1 VLFVSPA
8 RITPRFRHLLGLIPF
23 ASFILFARLPAVL
36 AMAQVN
42 SSLGTGLPSATDS
55 GAPSTVSGQVINA
68 VTGLPV
74 ARAIVRWSDRAVL
87 TDHDGRFE
95 FGQNTLTGGNIMAI
109 KPGFSFSADSTT
121 QNIFL
126 QSNQL
131 AAPLRLLLYPEAV
144 LTGTVL
150 APDGTPLSG
159 TQVSAL
165 RSVYDEVGH
174 RLANEGRTQTDSHGD
189 FRMPVPAGSY
199 RIETQYVTKD
209 RTTGLAVLP
218 VVIPDGSSSDTSNEI
233 RIHSGEE
240 QHFDLRPA
248 FRNIHRVTSNLDR
261 GMGFVRITVR
271 SSNGGTFP
279 ISPTSNGSGEMT
291 MELPQGTYTLMGR
304 RNNPDSPEE
313 EAETTITVPDH
324 DISGVVLHFSP
335 IPSIPVEL
343 LIDESSTSDN
353 SEPSLT
359 QFNLSLVNDH
369 PDFEQDGP
377 AIRLSSASNRFSF
390 NASPG
395 SYHLA
400 GRSSGGWYIKS
411 VSNGASDVLQQGLVV
426 APGTG
431 GTPLRVTVSNQTG
444 SLQGTVKLNGTPSN
458 CWVYLIPTT
467 PSATSFILMR
477 SNAEGAY
484 TAANLPPGSYQAI
497 AFEGRH
503 SVNYRDSS
511 VLEPFAARVNS
522 ITVNAGD
529 KATLDLD
536 AVPNSELHP

>member
-1 VLFVSPA
+1 VFPA
-8 RITPRFRHLLGLIPF
+8 RITFRFRHLLGLIHF
-23 ASFILFARLPAVL
+23 ATFILLAGLAAVS

-42 SSLGTGLPSATDS
+42 GSLGTGLSSATDS

-74 ARAIVRWSDRAVL
+74 ARAIVRWNDRAVL
-87 TDHDGRFE
+87 TDHDGKFE

-109 KPGFSFSADSTT
+109 KPGFSFSADSST

-159 TQVSAL
+159 TQVSA
-165 RSVYDEVGH
+165 YDEVGH
-174 RLANEGRTQTDSHGD
+174 RLANAGQTDSHGD
-189 FRMPVPAGSY
+189 FRIPVPAGSY
-199 RIETQYVTKD
+199 RIETQYVPKD

-248 FRNIHRVTSNLDR
+248 FRNTHRVTANVDR
-261 GMGFVRITVR
+261 GMGFARFTAR
-271 SSNGGTFP
+271 TSNGGTFQ
-279 ISPTSNGSGEMT
+279 ISPTSNGTGEMT

-304 RNNPDSPEE
+304 RNNPESPE
-313 EAETTITVPDH
+313 EAETTVTVPDH
-324 DISGVVLHFSP
+324 DVSGVVLHFSP

-353 SEPSLT
+353 SQPSLT
-359 QFNLSLVNDH
+359 QFDLVLVNDH
-369 PDFEQDGP
+369 PNVEQDG
-377 AIRLSSASNRFSF
+377 ATIRVNNVANRFSF

-395 SYHLA
+395 SYHLV
-400 GRSSGGWYIKS
+400 GRGSGGWYIKS
-411 VSNGASDVLQQGLVV
+411 VSNGTSDVFQQGLVV

-431 GTPLRVTVSNQTG
+431 GTPLRVTISNQTG
-444 SLQGTVKLNGTPSN
+444 SLQGTVKLNGVPSN

-467 PSATSFILMR
+467 PGAALFFLIR

-484 TAANLPPGSYQAI
+484 STAQLPPGSYQAI
-497 AFEGRH
+497 AFESRH
-503 SVNYRDSS
+503 SVNYRDPS
-511 VLEPFAARVNS
+511 VLEPFAARVSS

-536 AVPNSELHP
+536 AVPNSELVP

>member
-1 VLFVSPA
+1 MSPA

-248 FRNIHRVTSNLDR
+248 FRNTHRVTANVDR
-261 GMGFVRITVR
+261 GMGFARFTAR
-271 SSNGGTFP
+271 TSNGGTFQ
-279 ISPTSNGSGEMT
+279 ISPTSNGTGEMT

-304 RNNPDSPEE
+304 RNNPESPE
-313 EAETTITVPDH
+313 EAETTVTVPDH
-324 DISGVVLHFSP
+324 DVSGVVLHFSP

-353 SEPSLT
+353 SQPSLT
-359 QFNLSLVNDH
+359 QFDLVLVNDH
-369 PDFEQDGP
+369 PNVEQDG
-377 AIRLSSASNRFSF
+377 ATIRVNNVANRFSF

-395 SYHLA
+395 SYHLV
-400 GRSSGGWYIKS
+400 GRGSGGWYIKS
-411 VSNGASDVLQQGLVV
+411 VSNGTSDVFQQGLVV

-431 GTPLRVTVSNQTG
+431 GTPLRVTISNQTG
-444 SLQGTVKLNGTPSN
+444 SLQGTVKLNGVPSN

-467 PSATSFILMR
+467 PGAALFFLIR

-484 TAANLPPGSYQAI
+484 STAQLPPGSYQAI
-497 AFEGRH
+497 AFESRH
-503 SVNYRDSS
+503 SVNYRDPS
-511 VLEPFAARVNS
+511 VLEPFAARVSS
-522 ITVNAGD
+522 ITVNAG
-529 KATLDLD
+529 ATARLDLD
-536 AVPNSELHP
+536 AVPNSELVP